1 MHIKSVLNLKKSYQ
15 KKRMNRWFRQLG
27 DHYVKL
33 NGENG
38 GGDKPNSPY

>member
-1 MHIKSVLNLKKSYQ
+1 
-15 KKRMNRWFRQLG
+15 MNRWFRQLG

-38 GGDKPNSPY
+38 GGDKPTGPY